1 LKESKRSPPHSGA
14 PPESNVYTDNH
25 TGYLKR
31 FLAGRPTLEWHHSSL
46 DTEYDAYKSG
56 WRGVAPGV
64 ELVTLRDSEAAL
76 LPLVEAPVEQAP
88 VEEPLVERPGMSRP
102 LYALALWGQ

>member
-1 LKESKRSPPHSGA
+1 MKESKRSPPHSGA

-64 ELVTLRDSEAAL
+64 ELVTLRDSEAAIL
-76 LPLVEAPVEQAP
+76 PVAEALVEDPLVEW
-88 VEEPLVERPGMSRP
+88 PGMSRP